1 MSYLDTIR
9 ESRRRPKSANNKN
22 KHLSTYTSNH
32 PTHTTTNTSQQQQ
45 PQRPQSANTT
55 RSRSKRRQRGR
66 SKELK
71 QPDWV
76 VTALKRRQRGV
87 SPTSREGEILK
98 TYGTLRNNNERS
110 RNINEQQQRHNHKGR
125 RSQGPW
131 DHYGKEEQYERILQ
145 LRSKATTQ
153 ESELRSLRLRL
164 LKSEREKSKA
174 EQGVEKSIDRAAH
187 VMAEALQ
194 NAGIPPV
201 TSDTGGNGGIGGGV
215 GSDQRMMGRLRN
227 QIRQL
232 TIELS
237 TKENII
243 QDMKRTTHY
252 GRTTELQIELDEYR
266 KEIIRLRS
274 IMSTVLRE
282 STSPERRNNKYQ
294 INGGGIPPP
303 PPVQSSTAAS
313 SSNIN
318 DENDNNNDNNNATK
332 TSNRGRVASRALA
345 KRRSRSV
352 NSTQTKKKKKKKKNK
367 NSNKPIKPS
376 APSVDG
382 SSKALSSRR
391 SRLGALAAVV
401 ASLLPPGDANAVSF
415 ARLLQSLT
423 RELSIVAAGSS
434 ETTENQLCSTV
445 SKIKIANAV
454 PQNVVCNYQLC
465 HYTRL

>member
-9 ESRRRPKSANNKN
+9 ESRRRPKSANR
-22 KHLSTYTSNH
+22 
-32 PTHTTTNTSQQQQ
+32 TNTNASQQQQ

-55 RSRSKRRQRGR
+55 RTRSKRRQRGR

-98 TYGTLRNNNERS
+98 TYGTLRNTNERS

-145 LRSKATTQ
+145 LRSKATAQ

-174 EQGVEKSIDRAAH
+174 EQGVEKSIGRAAH

-215 GSDQRMMGRLRN
+215 GSDQRMMGRLRH

-252 GRTTELQIELDEYR
+252 GRTKELQIELDEYR

-282 STSPERRNNKYQ
+282 STSPERRNNKYHIQ
-294 INGGGIPPP
+294 GGGIPPP
-303 PPVQSSTAAS
+303 PPIQSSTTAS
-313 SSNIN
+313 SFNIN
-318 DENDNNNDNNNATK
+318 DENDNNNNNDNNNATK

-352 NSTQTKKKKKKKKNK
+352 NSTQTKKKKKKKKK

-401 ASLLPPGDANAVSF
+401 ASMLPPGDANAVSF

-445 SKIKIANAV
+445 SKYKIANAV
-454 PQNVVCNYQLC
+454 PQNVVCNYQSC
-465 HYTRL
+465 HLY

>member
-9 ESRRRPKSANNKN
+9 ESRRRPKSANRTN
-22 KHLSTYTSNH
+22 S
-32 PTHTTTNTSQQQQ
+32 NTSQQQQ

-174 EQGVEKSIDRAAH
+174 EQGVEKSIGRAAH

-282 STSPERRNNKYQ
+282 STSPERRNQKYQ

-303 PPVQSSTAAS
+303 PPVQSSTTAS

-318 DENDNNNDNNNATK
+318 DENDNNNDNK

-382 SSKALSSRR
+382 SSKTLSSRR

-445 SKIKIANAV
+445 SKIKKANAV
-454 PQNVVCNYQLC
+454 SKCSL
-465 HYTRL
+465 

>member
-1 MSYLDTIR
+1 
-9 ESRRRPKSANNKN
+9 
-22 KHLSTYTSNH
+22 
-32 PTHTTTNTSQQQQ
+32 
-45 PQRPQSANTT
+45 
-55 RSRSKRRQRGR
+55 
-66 SKELK
+66 
-71 QPDWV
+71 
-76 VTALKRRQRGV
+76 
-87 SPTSREGEILK
+87 
-98 TYGTLRNNNERS
+98 
-110 RNINEQQQRHNHKGR
+110 
-125 RSQGPW
+125 
-131 DHYGKEEQYERILQ
+131 
-145 LRSKATTQ
+145 
-153 ESELRSLRLRL
+153 
-164 LKSEREKSKA
+164 
-174 EQGVEKSIDRAAH
+174 
-187 VMAEALQ
+187 
-194 NAGIPPV
+194 
-201 TSDTGGNGGIGGGV
+201 GGV

-282 STSPERRNNKYQ
+282 STSPERRNQKYQ

-318 DENDNNNDNNNATK
+318 DENDNNNDNKN
-332 TSNRGRVASRALA
+332 NRGRVASRALA

-382 SSKALSSRR
+382 SSKTLSSRR

-434 ETTENQLCSTV
+434 ET
-445 SKIKIANAV
+445 
-454 PQNVVCNYQLC
+454 
-465 HYTRL
+465 